1 MTVTVDV
8 PPRYVRR
15 ARKMGTKR
23 NQSFEEREGY
33 DNYQNTGGVD
43 PENRHQAGVIGEIAF
58 AIYADLQVNGELVE
72 WSDGG
77 IDFEASIEGVERTID
92 VKMRQSKPYV
102 FSIKEE
108 SVNADLF
115 ILGYLKE
122 DTLVKFLG
130 MATKEMV
137 LNGNRKWSQS
147 IEKYNYQVSLSSL
160 EPVPDSESIE
170 TLS

>member
-15 ARKMGTKR
+15 AREMGTDR
-23 NQSFEEREGY
+23 NKSFEEREGY
-33 DNYQNTGGVD
+33 DNHQNTGGEK
-43 PENRHQAGVIGEIAF
+43 PESRHQVGMIGEIAF
-58 AIYADLQVNGELVE
+58 AIYADLQVNSELME

-77 IDFEASIEGVERTID
+77 VDFKASIDDVEQTID
-92 VKMRQSKPYV
+92 VKTRQTKPYV
-102 FSIKEE
+102 FSVKEE

-115 ILGYLKE
+115 ILGYLEE
-122 DTLVKFLG
+122 DTSVTFLG

-137 LNGNRKWSQS
+137 LNGNRKWSQA

-170 TLS
+170 CLS